1 MTDQTPS
8 TKRSRAKNVTWTLG
22 IGLASFVAIGLILL
36 FLLTQATNNSALYE
50 SYYGYLVAMNVGAAS
65 VLALVIVWLM
75 FRLWQRWQQRK
86 FGSRLLVKLVF
97 MFALVGVL
105 PGALI
110 YVVSY
115 QFVSRSIESW
125 FDVRVEGALTSGLN
139 LGRTTIDMLRADT
152 SRRVGAAA
160 QELASAQMG
169 AYTLQLSRLREQ
181 LQASEVSILSTN
193 GQAIA
198 SASESSFSLSS
209 RVSRPP
215 ASQMAV
221 ARAGAVSVQVLG
233 LDGESDERPALQAL
247 AFMSPTDVALR
258 GESHFLSVL
267 IPLPPTLVA
276 DALAVQEANRD
287 YQERSLARDGL
298 RRMYIGTL
306 TLTLFLSVF
315 GAVLVAALLG
325 TQLVQ
330 PLLLL
335 AAGVR
340 DVAKG
345 DLTPKLIV
353 DTRDELGGLTRS
365 FADMTQQLADAR
377 GAVQAS
383 VQQLD
388 AARASLQAILD
399 NLTAGVLV
407 LDASGTIQSAN
418 PSAMRILRLS
428 DDPVGQSL
436 AALPGLDGWA
446 SGVAAQFRA
455 LEADRA
461 AQTITDPAALHWQS
475 SFEVEPNDHAVAQDH
490 VTLLARGALL
500 PVEGLLLVFDDISDL
515 VSAQR
520 AKAWADVARRLAH
533 EIKNPLTPIQLSA
546 ERLGMKLAG
555 KLEAPED
562 LLLNKSVKTI
572 VEQVEAMKRLVN
584 EFRDYARLPA
594 AVLTPVALNTTV
606 QEILNLYEQAVCP
619 VVFKPCGG
627 QPMVAADAQQLRQV
641 LHNLVQNAQDATQ
654 MKGDVAAD
662 NAVEIRTEVSASGDT
677 VRLIVADSGAGFP
690 DMILKRAFEPY
701 VTTKTKGTG
710 LGLAVVK
717 KIADEHRAKVRLSN
731 RMQGDAVIGGQ
742 VSLSFP
748 LAGIQQ

>member
-1 MTDQTPS
+1 
-8 TKRSRAKNVTWTLG
+8 
-22 IGLASFVAIGLILL
+22 
-36 FLLTQATNNSALYE
+36 
-50 SYYGYLVAMNVGAAS
+50 
-65 VLALVIVWLM
+65 
-75 FRLWQRWQQRK
+75 
-86 FGSRLLVKLVF
+86 
-97 MFALVGVL
+97 LVGVL

-193 GQAIA
+193 GQVIA

-209 RVSRPP
+209 GVSRPT

-233 LDGESDERPALQAL
+233 LDGESEERPALQVL
-247 AFMSPTDVALR
+247 TFMSSTDMALR

-377 GAVQAS
+377 GGAGQCAP
-383 VQQLD
+383 
-388 AARASLQAILD
+388 ARRC
-399 NLTAGVLV
+399 AG
-407 LDASGTIQSAN
+407 QSA
-418 PSAMRILRLS
+418 SY
-428 DDPVGQSL
+428 
-436 AALPGLDGWA
+436 PG
-446 SGVAAQFRA
+446 
-455 LEADRA
+455 
-461 AQTITDPAALHWQS
+461 
-475 SFEVEPNDHAVAQDH
+475 
-490 VTLLARGALL
+490 
-500 PVEGLLLVFDDISDL
+500 
-515 VSAQR
+515 
-520 AKAWADVARRLAH
+520 
-533 EIKNPLTPIQLSA
+533 
-546 ERLGMKLAG
+546 
-555 KLEAPED
+555 
-562 LLLNKSVKTI
+562 
-572 VEQVEAMKRLVN
+572 
-584 EFRDYARLPA
+584 
-594 AVLTPVALNTTV
+594 
-606 QEILNLYEQAVCP
+606 
-619 VVFKPCGG
+619 
-627 QPMVAADAQQLRQV
+627 
-641 LHNLVQNAQDATQ
+641 
-654 MKGDVAAD
+654 
-662 NAVEIRTEVSASGDT
+662 
-677 VRLIVADSGAGFP
+677 
-690 DMILKRAFEPY
+690 
-701 VTTKTKGTG
+701 
-710 LGLAVVK
+710 
-717 KIADEHRAKVRLSN
+717 
-731 RMQGDAVIGGQ
+731 
-742 VSLSFP
+742 
-748 LAGIQQ
+748 